1 MADGDEPLNPR
12 ERLHQ
17 RRRERLLSVLPR
29 IYAQQPA
36 GSVVSVLVDAMAAR
50 LAELDLAIER
60 VLRDRWV
67 ALAGGV
73 PPFDEPSHPLE
84 GLARL
89 LNLESEPWERA
100 DWEQPSTE
108 WPREADKAEL
118 FRRRVRHSAPVA
130 TRGSTTVRSVLTL
143 GAAALDTELCPR
155 LVRLPE
161 GSKAPDT
168 TLGLGV
174 RPGTRASC
182 PGCANPEASGRCVWD
197 KEGPRKKEGPQKSAE
212 AITERSGQNPVLARM
227 LLTDSPLT
235 PRSLLL
241 TGLRHGETFRVRSPS
256 LVQDRPEVQIVAL
269 EPVSYPTVQNL
280 GSNGTLLF
288 AGQLAAGEALLLHPD
303 RTAEEVRP
311 FEGYFT
317 EGPALQLLMDPKGR
331 ALVRKADGTFRDVSD
346 RIFFLQGKAFFDVS
360 HFTAEKSDDPM
371 ASRFALLKHEVMSP
385 TVEPGEVTWA
395 YRGFTRKDVQAL
407 AAPEITNL
415 LQDAP
420 EAPMAGKVDITLEW
434 WTRPPASFR
443 LRVPQVPVRDAE
455 LRDEVLDL
463 LRRSVERAR
472 AASVQVSVD
481 FPEPP
486 REETH
491 PLGEETPGVHLTARA
506 TEDARMR
513 ERLQVKATAPQPA
526 EKQPLGEGLLT
537 LGGIFD
543 VTRMD
548 WSRFAP

>member
-12 ERLHQ
+12 ERLRQ

-89 LNLESEPWERA
+89 LSLESEPWEQA
-100 DWEQPSTE
+100 DWTRPAEE
-108 WPREADKAEL
+108 WERESDKAEL
-118 FRRRVRHSAPVA
+118 FRRRVRHSAPVL
-130 TRGSTTVRSVLTL
+130 TRGTTTVRSVMTL
-143 GAAALDTELCPR
+143 AAAALDTELCPR
-155 LVRLPE
+155 LARLPA
-161 GSKAPDT
+161 GAKGPDT

-174 RPGTRASC
+174 RPGTRAHC
-182 PGCANPEASGRCVWD
+182 PGCAHPEASERCVWD
-197 KEGPRKKEGPQKSAE
+197 KEEPKAGAV
-212 AITERSGQNPVLARM
+212 IERSGQNPILARM

-235 PRSLLL
+235 PRSVLL
-241 TGLRHGETFRVRSPS
+241 TGLRHGEMFKVRSFS
-256 LVQDRPEVQIVAL
+256 LAQDRPEVQLVAI
-269 EPVSYPTVQNL
+269 EPLSYPTLQNL

-288 AGQLAAGEALLLHPD
+288 AGHLKAGEALILRPNRL
-303 RTAEEVRP
+303 REEVRP

-317 EGPALQLLMDPKGR
+317 EGPALQFLMEPKGQ
-331 ALVRKADGTFRDVSD
+331 ALVREQGGTFRDVSD

-360 HFTAEKSDDPM
+360 RFTAEKDDDPQ
-371 ASRFALLKHEVMSP
+371 AARFALLQHEVLSP

-395 YRGFTRKDVQAL
+395 YRGFTSKDVQAL

-415 LQDAP
+415 LKDAP
-420 EAPMAGKVDITLEW
+420 ATPSAGKVDITLEW
-434 WTRPPASFR
+434 WTRPPVSFR
-443 LRVPQVPVRDAE
+443 LRVPQVPVRDAK

-491 PLGEETPGVHLTARA
+491 PLGDGTQAVGLVARA

-513 ERLQVKATAPQPA
+513 EKLQVRAAAPQPR
-526 EKQPLGEGLLT
+526 EQQPLGEGLFT
-537 LGGIFD
+537 TQGIFD
-543 VTRMD
+543 VTRLD